1 MISVKEISLE
11 YIEECFELDS
21 KTLSLW
27 SKEQW
32 DKELKK
38 KGIKVFG
45 LLQSDSLVGLCV
57 FQVVID
63 EAQVNY
69 FAINKKFQ
77 RQGLGTFLM
86 KFLIKECNKLKIN
99 KLLLEVSENNSA
111 AESFYNNFDFITVGI
126 RKNYY
131 SDGSNALLKEK
142 ELIKK

>member
-45 LLQSDSLVGLCV
+45 LLQADSLVGLCV

-86 KFLIKECNKLKIN
+86 KFLIEECNKLKIN

>member
-1 MISVKEISLE
+1 
-11 YIEECFELDS
+11 
-21 KTLSLW
+21 
-27 SKEQW
+27 
-32 DKELKK
+32 
-38 KGIKVFG
+38 
-45 LLQSDSLVGLCV
+45 
-57 FQVVID
+57 
-63 EAQVNY
+63 
-69 FAINKKFQ
+69 
-77 RQGLGTFLM
+77 M